1 MDDRE
6 HSQMTYSRPAL
17 LGYMAIFLAA
27 LTLPGKAF
35 ASGPPQFEVLRSFNN
50 GADGSLP
57 QAPLIA
63 DRAGNLYGT
72 TSHGGGSTFCNQ
84 GSITGCG
91 TVFMLI
97 APSSPAGKWTEQ
109 ILYIFTGTEDG
120 SVPFGGLVLDAAGN
134 LYGTTSEGGDLSNVA
149 CTNGFS
155 SPVGCGV
162 IFELSPSSTGQ
173 PWTESVLYTF
183 EQSDGASPNA
193 SLVFDSLGNLYGT
206 TSVGG
211 NSTGCG
217 LGGILGCGVVFEL
230 SPSGEGHAWQ
240 ESVLYSFAG
249 HGDGGVPQSD
259 LVFDQTGNLYSTT
272 LVGGA
277 FTKGVVF
284 ELIPPINQGGSWTEV
299 PLYSFQSDGIPRGGV
314 ILDAKGNLFGTT
326 SGTDGNLPMGTVFE
340 LSPSSG
346 GIWTETVLYSF
357 GSGHSATPWAGLIS
371 DSTGNLYG
379 TTIGK
384 TCGSLFRLQKAGSV
398 WKEAEYDF
406 FHDGS
411 QPCAPEAKLVFG
423 KWGAIYGTSVE
434 GGTSHQC
441 GAFACGTV
449 FAMRP

>member
-1 MDDRE
+1 
-6 HSQMTYSRPAL
+6 MTCYRLSTL
-17 LGYMAIFLAA
+17 LGYLGIFLVV

-35 ASGPPQFEVLRSFNN
+35 ASGPSQFEVLHSFNN

-91 TVFMLI
+91 TVFMLT

-134 LYGTTSEGGDLSNVA
+134 LYGTTNEGGDLSNVA

-162 IFELSPSSTGQ
+162 IFELSPSSPGQ
-173 PWTESVLYTF
+173 PWTESVLYAF
-183 EQSDGASPNA
+183 EHSDGALPNA
-193 SLVFDSLGNLYGT
+193 NLIFDSLGNLYGT
-206 TSVGG
+206 TESGG
-211 NSTGCG
+211 NSSSCTVGNVF
-217 LGGILGCGVVFEL
+217 GCGVVFEL
-230 SPSGEGHAWQ
+230 SPSGQGQPWQ
-240 ESVLYSFAG
+240 ESVLYSFEG
-249 HGDGGVPQSD
+249 QSDGSIPQSG
-259 LVFDQTGNLYSTT
+259 LVFDQSGNLFSTT
-272 LVGGA
+272 LTGGA
-277 FTKGVVF
+277 SSEGVVF

-326 SGTDGNLPMGTVFE
+326 SGTDGNLPKGTVFE

-346 GIWTETVLYSF
+346 GIWTEIVLYSF
-357 GSGHSATPWAGLIS
+357 GSGHSATPWSGLIS
-371 DSTGNLYG
+371 DSSGNLYG
-379 TTIGK
+379 TTAAK
-384 TCGSLFRLQKAGSV
+384 TCGSLFRLQQTRST

-406 FHDGS
+406 FHEGG
-411 QPCAPEAKLVFG
+411 QPCGPEANLVFG
-423 KWGAIYGTSVE
+423 KWGAIYGTSLE

-449 FAMRP
+449 FAIRP